1 MIWLNKMYRG
11 ETSIDFISRR
21 RTYFIVS
28 GVLLALIFGS
38 LLLRGFEGSVDF
50 TGGVIIDAPNQSG
63 ASIADVRDALS
74 EIGLPSARVQFTD
87 AGTGVGNVLIQT
99 EALDNDGQD
108 ALIAAVAEITG
119 VTTAETNLSAVGP
132 TFGAEITSRAI
143 RALVIFLIVVAG
155 FIAWRFEWK
164 MAAAGLAALFHD
176 LAVTAG
182 IYSIFAIQVTPATVI
197 AILTILG
204 YSLYDTVVVFDKVK
218 ENIDEIGTRHSFS
231 EIANLSMNQVLMRS
245 LNTSLTSLLPVGS
258 LLIVGSIFLG
268 ATTLQE
274 FALALFIGV
283 AAGTYS
289 SIFIAT
295 PLLTVWKEREE
306 DWTRAARRRAGD
318 TSPAAA
324 EVTVAAAKE
333 RVAAAAPARAPKNRK
348 KRR

>member
-21 RTYFIVS
+21 RTYFIVT
-28 GVLLALIFGS
+28 GVLLGLIFGS
-38 LLLRGFEGSVDF
+38 LVLRGFEGSVDF
-50 TGGVIIDAPNQSG
+50 TGGVIIDAPNESG
-63 ASIADVRDALS
+63 ASITEVRDALS
-74 EIGLPSARVQFTD
+74 QIGLPSARVQFTD
-87 AGTGVGNVLIQT
+87 AGTGVGSVLIQT

-119 VTTAETNLSAVGP
+119 VSTAETNLSAVGP
-132 TFGAEITSRAI
+132 TFGSEITSRAI
-143 RALVIFLIVVAG
+143 RALVIFLIVVAV

-218 ENIDEIGTRHSFS
+218 ENVDEIGTRYSFA

-245 LNTSLTSLLPVGS
+245 LNTSLTSLIPVGS

-306 DWTRAARRRAGD
+306 EWSRAARRRAGD
-318 TSPAAA
+318 TLPAAA

-333 RVAAAAPARAPKNRK
+333 RIAAAAPARAPKNRK